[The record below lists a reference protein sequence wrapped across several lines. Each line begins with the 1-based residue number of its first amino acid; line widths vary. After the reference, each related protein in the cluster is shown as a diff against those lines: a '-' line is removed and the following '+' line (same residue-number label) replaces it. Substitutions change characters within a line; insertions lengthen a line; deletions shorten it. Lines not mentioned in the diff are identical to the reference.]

1 MPAPLKAGPVIVV
14 VIIGGIVTVVT
25 ESANRRSVY
34 TYEGFRAAVCPR
46 SLPSVRGA
54 EAAEEPRAAQPPSL
68 PARRRLPRSLS
79 SAMLSGRSL
88 DAPRIRMRA
97 RFCGFRKPR
106 SRERES
112 FRSSGVA
119 PEDESTRARARARDE
134 GNYHPPRP
142 LLRLFALRLSSSRKS
157 HLPRGDV
164 GGRCGNLLGARI
176 LRGSTRTKR
185 APGQGRR
192 IHAETGASER
202 ERFHYSGVFAQR
214 HPLRKRR
221 ATPKT
226 NQTGRGGMRGPPGG
240 NRRWFHARTHE
251 RRSAEVQIAPPSGLH
266 RANGKP
272 PQRSEGGDAAALTLC
287 YDKYIFLF
295 GLLIRARRYRPRE
308 RASRVIRT
316 IDGALFGRREASRRR
331 CGRFSARLLVSRQ
344 ARARAYSN

>member
-1 MPAPLKAGPVIVV
+1 VASGSRALGS
-14 VIIGGIVTVVT
+14 
-25 ESANRRSVY
+25 ENRSV
-34 TYEGFRAAVCPR
+34 
-46 SLPSVRGA
+46 L
-54 EAAEEPRAAQPPSL
+54 
-68 PARRRLPRSLS
+68 
-79 SAMLSGRSL
+79 
-88 DAPRIRMRA
+88 
-97 RFCGFRKPR
+97 
-106 SRERES
+106 RES
-112 FRSSGVA
+112 RRKTK
-119 PEDESTRARARARDE
+119 ERARARARDE

-142 LLRLFALRLSSSRKS
+142 PLRLFALRLSSSRKS

-226 NQTGRGGMRGPPGG
+226 NQTGRDGMRGPPGG

-331 CGRFSARLLVSRQ
+331 CGRLSARLLVFAPGARVFKLKISTDIFILYFIYTLPLRSEAIQQTIATVRGSAFSRQ
-344 ARARAYSN
+344 RDSVPRFPPPPPPPSSRERAGERTTAFRDAHRRCTRRTRAAARFSRREKRASHTTREQGL